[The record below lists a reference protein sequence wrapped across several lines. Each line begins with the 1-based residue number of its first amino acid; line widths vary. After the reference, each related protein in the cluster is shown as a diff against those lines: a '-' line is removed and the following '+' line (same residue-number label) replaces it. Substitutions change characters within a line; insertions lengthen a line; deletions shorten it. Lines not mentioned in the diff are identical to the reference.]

1 MRTGRKSCVF
11 LLLSLDHCKS
21 HVYGIDDFVAA
32 LEGVKLKDYKT
43 GNAIGLTLFRYGGFY
58 WKFIVNEDWKTLDSK
73 STLRKGFRNV
83 LIQSD
88 CVLRKP
94 IRE

>member
-43 GNAIGLTLFRYGGFY
+43 GEDIGLTLFRYGGFY

-73 STLRKGFRNV
+73 STIRKGSSKTDCMV
-83 LIQSD
+83 L
-88 CVLRKP
+88 
-94 IRE
+94 

>member
-1 MRTGRKSCVF
+1 MDYF
-11 LLLSLDHCKS
+11 DYHKS

-43 GNAIGLTLFRYGGFY
+43 GEDIGLTLFRYGGFY

-73 STLRKGFRNV
+73 STIRKSFSKTDCMV
-83 LIQSD
+83 L
-88 CVLRKP
+88 CHWHF
-94 IRE
+94 